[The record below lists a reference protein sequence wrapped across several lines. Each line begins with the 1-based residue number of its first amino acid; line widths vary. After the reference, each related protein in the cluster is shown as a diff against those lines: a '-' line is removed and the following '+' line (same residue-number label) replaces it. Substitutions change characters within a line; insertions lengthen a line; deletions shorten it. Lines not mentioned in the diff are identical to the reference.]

1 MALGLLFL
9 ILFAFVQ
16 QSQSYSGFSRP
27 RITDFSVSSSTID
40 VKEPVEFIW
49 TISGSFDIA
58 IVSYRD
64 GNQSQLAMIR
74 ENETYSM
81 KHSYN
86 MEGKYNASIYVANSL
101 NGHEDW
107 IAHLITV
114 QNNPPIFNMS
124 LQPQAEEDE
133 IVNIS
138 ISNLQESEHDKQ
150 FGVLNYVFDTSDGN
164 QITTNSSSILHKW
177 K

>member
-1 MALGLLFL
+1 MALGLLFI

-16 QSQSYSGFSRP
+16 QSQSFTGIPRP

-40 VKEPVEFIW
+40 IGEPVDFIL

-58 IVSYRD
+58 IVSCGD
-64 GNQSQLAMIR
+64 GNQSQLSIIR

-81 KHSYN
+81 KHSYS

-107 IAHLITV
+107 IAH
-114 QNNPPIFNMS
+114 
-124 LQPQAEEDE
+124 
-133 IVNIS
+133 
-138 ISNLQESEHDKQ
+138 
-150 FGVLNYVFDTSDGN
+150 
-164 QITTNSSSILHKW
+164 
-177 K
+177 